1 MNNLNEIKFHQ
12 IIEEVP
18 ELTHISPELEHLL
31 QKHSNLDT
39 SKKNKS
45 AKEILEYIIDN
56 FANNKN
62 GQSVMN
68 FIPSKPGG
76 DCRSLCVGM
85 ATQAYGGKRDLKK
98 HRTGFKG
105 LMIDIIRCWI
115 RCGSINTKTI
125 LFTVQFNNQHFDENW
140 RSILDTYKAKGK
152 VVKIFYVLNDQLIE
166 VYK

>member
-1 MNNLNEIKFHQ
+1 MNSLNEIKFHQ

-31 QKHSNLDT
+31 LKHSNLDT

-45 AKEILEYIIDN
+45 AKKILEDIIDN

-68 FIPSKPGG
+68 FIPSNPGG
-76 DCRSLCVGM
+76 NCMPLCVGM
-85 ATQAYGGKRDLKK
+85 ATQAYGGKRDEIK

-105 LMIDIIRCWI
+105 LMIDIIRYWI
-115 RCGSINTKTI
+115 RCGSVNTKTI
-125 LFTVQFNNQHFDENW
+125 LFTVQFNNEHFDENW
-140 RSILDTYKAKGK
+140 RSILDEYKAKGK
-152 VVKIFYVLNDQLIE
+152 VVKVFYVLNDQLIE